1 MICDESHVSWE
12 SWWLLDPEQSSQPR
26 DLSQAVEQTVLCH
39 PCQGDF
45 AEFCST
51 LVQMNDLKCYRICD
65 VLALINLPH
74 E

>member
-1 MICDESHVSWE
+1 MGD
-12 SWWLLDPEQSSQPR
+12 WWLQSAQPR
-26 DLSQAVEQTVLCH
+26 DLSQAVEQAVLCH

-51 LVQMNDLKCYRICD
+51 LVQMNDLQCYRICD